1 MTFEKQISSYLS
13 RHGYD
18 SMQLKTVMF
27 DMDGVLFDSMPYHAQ
42 SWHHAMADFGLDLPV
57 DEAFTHEGRTG
68 SGTIHI
74 VMQRQWGRKPSEEEC
89 KEIYARKSQYFNEFP
104 EAQRMPGAL
113 ECVKEVRRMGVTPI
127 IVTGSGQV
135 SLLDR
140 IERNFPGLFHTEWM
154 VCARDVKFG
163 KPNPEPYLMGL
174 KKAGGLMPYN
184 SMVVENAPLGV
195 EAGHKAG
202 CFVIAVNTGPLP
214 DHMLLDA
221 GADVL
226 FHSMKELSE
235 ALSSISST
243 ELSLTDP
250 LP

>member
-1 MTFEKQISSYLS
+1 MFNEYLK

-18 SMQLKTVMF
+18 SLNLKTVMF
-27 DMDGVLFDSMPYHAQ
+27 DMDGVLFDSMPYHAK
-42 SWHHAMADFGLDLPV
+42 SWNHAMSDFGLDLPV

-68 SGTIHI
+68 SSTINI
-74 VMQRQWGRKPSEEEC
+74 VMQRQWGRGPSEAEC
-89 KEIYARKSQYFNEFP
+89 KEIYAHKSMYFNEFP
-104 EAQRMPGAL
+104 EAVRMPGAF
-113 ECVKEVRRMGVTPI
+113 ECVSEVRRMGITPI
-127 IVTGSGQV
+127 IVTGSGQA

-140 IERNFPGLFHTEWM
+140 IERNFPGLFCSEWM
-154 VCARDVKFG
+154 VCAKDVKFG

-174 KKAGGLMPYN
+174 KKAGNLQPFN

-214 DHMLLDA
+214 DRLLLDA

-226 FHSMKELSE
+226 FHSM
-235 ALSSISST
+235 T
-243 ELSLTDP
+243 ELSHAIAGIITSSDTSSRF
-250 LP
+250 